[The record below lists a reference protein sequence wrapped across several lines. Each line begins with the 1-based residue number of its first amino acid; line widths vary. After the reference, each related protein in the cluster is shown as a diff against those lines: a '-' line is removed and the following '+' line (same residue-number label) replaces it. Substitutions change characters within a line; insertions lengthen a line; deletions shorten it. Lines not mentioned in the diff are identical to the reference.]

1 VVALFLVSE
10 KEGTLP
16 ISNLPQM
23 NGLPN
28 KKEKPP
34 VTAALSCWGLK
45 PMAGLQ
51 KPCRG
56 APKLQYHK
64 RAGCGIPKE
73 GRAK

>member
-1 VVALFLVSE
+1 
-10 KEGTLP
+10 
-16 ISNLPQM
+16 M